1 MSESEPD
8 ARGRTVGV
16 VGLGVMGGAMTA
28 TLRRAGW
35 PVVATSRSP
44 GARTAAEATGARTV
58 DTAAEVAAAAG
69 VVVLSLP
76 DAPAVRSVFDGPG
89 GLAGGA
95 HDGLTVVDTTTLA
108 PGDARAIGAAM
119 AAAGIAYLD
128 VPVSGGPQAASA
140 GTLSMMAGGDGAAL
154 ERARPVL
161 ETLGSRVVHCGG
173 LGAGSVAKAC
183 NQLIVVT
190 TISAVAEALAI
201 AEGAGVD
208 PATVREAMLGGWAAS
223 PILDL
228 HGARMLA
235 RDWQPGG
242 AARYHLKDIAT
253 LGALSAGSG
262 VGTRVFD
269 AAAAYVQALI
279 DAGGGDL
286 DHSAV
291 YAIVR
296 GEDPF
301 V

>member
-1 MSESEPD
+1 MNE
-8 ARGRTVGV
+8 AVGV

-35 PVVATSRSP
+35 TVVATSRSAE
-44 GARTAAEATGARTV
+44 ARAAAEATGAHTV
-58 DTAAEVAAAAG
+58 DTPAQVAAAAG
-69 VVVLSLP
+69 IVVLSLP
-76 DAPAVRSVFDGPG
+76 TAAVVREILGGDG
-89 GLAGGA
+89 GLVEGA

-108 PGDARAIGAAM
+108 PADAWAIGEAM
-119 AAAGIAYLD
+119 AVAGIAYLD
-128 VPVSGGPQAASA
+128 VPVSGGPQAASD
-140 GTLSMMAGGDGAAL
+140 GTLSMMAGGDAADL

-173 LGAGSVAKAC
+173 VGAGSVAKAC
-183 NQLIVVT
+183 NQLIVVA
-190 TISAVAEALAI
+190 TIGAVAEALAM

-223 PILDL
+223 PILRL

-235 RDWQPGG
+235 RDWAPGG
-242 AARYHLKDIAT
+242 RAVFHQKDIAT
-253 LGALSAGSG
+253 LAALSSASG
-262 VGTRVFD
+262 VATPVFD
-269 AAAAYVQALI
+269 AAAAYIRALV

-296 GEDPF
+296 GDDPLA
-301 V
+301 